1 MIEVLKSIGKALIS
15 SLLTEKF
22 VKEIILYLLEK
33 LAKKS
38 DNKID
43 DEIVAKIKEAI
54 VVEKKEKSV
63 TKKLKKDQ
71 SETGDAK

>member
-1 MIEVLKSIGKALIS
+1 MLEVLKSIGKALIS

-22 VKEIILYLLEK
+22 VKEIIIYLLEK

-43 DEIVAKIKEAI
+43 DEIVAKIKEAMDI
-54 VVEKKEKSV
+54 KKEEKSP
-63 TKKLKKDQ
+63 D
-71 SETGDAK
+71 SE

>member
-1 MIEVLKSIGKALIS
+1 MIEVLKSIGKALLS

-22 VKEIILYLLEK
+22 VKEISIYLLEK

-43 DEIVAKIKEAI
+43 DEIVAKIKEA
-54 VVEKKEKSV
+54 VEIKK
-63 TKKLKKDQ
+63 
-71 SETGDAK
+71 

>member
-1 MIEVLKSIGKALIS
+1 MLEVLKSIGKALIS

-22 VKEIILYLLEK
+22 VKEIIIYLLEK

-43 DEIVAKIKEAI
+43 DEIVAKIKEAMDI
-54 VVEKKEKSV
+54 KDKKSPDSK
-63 TKKLKKDQ
+63 
-71 SETGDAK
+71 

>member
-1 MIEVLKSIGKALIS
+1 MIEILKSIGKALIS

-43 DEIVAKIKEAI
+43 DEIVAKIKEAMDI
-54 VVEKKEKSV
+54 KDKKSPDSV
-63 TKKLKKDQ
+63 
-71 SETGDAK
+71 